1 MSAIGCVTGAFQ
13 VTQIIRL
20 TIAGGGIPMSIS
32 VELKSYELAQACQ
45 TGYMRHIKA
54 IEAGYDQDRGIE
66 REANHWQRHIE
77 GACGEIAV
85 AKAMKVYWGG
95 GISTFDAHGDID
107 GTGWEVRTRS
117 KHGHDLI
124 LRHGDK
130 DDRKYILVTGTAP
143 KYEVHGWILG
153 ADAKQQKY
161 LKFVQ
166 QIGRAFF
173 IPQQDLQ
180 TLGSLK

>member
-1 MSAIGCVTGAFQ
+1 
-13 VTQIIRL
+13 
-20 TIAGGGIPMSIS
+20 
-32 VELKSYELAQACQ
+32 
-45 TGYMRHIKA
+45 
-54 IEAGYDQDRGIE
+54 
-66 REANHWQRHIE
+66 
-77 GACGEIAV
+77 
-85 AKAMKVYWGG
+85 
-95 GISTFDAHGDID
+95 
-107 GTGWEVRTRS
+107 VRTRS